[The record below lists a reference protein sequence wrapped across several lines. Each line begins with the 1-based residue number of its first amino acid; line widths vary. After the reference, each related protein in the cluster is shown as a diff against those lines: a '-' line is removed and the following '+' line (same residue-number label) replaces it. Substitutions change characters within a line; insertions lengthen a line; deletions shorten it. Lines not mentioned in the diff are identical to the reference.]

1 MDKNPTD
8 GFELD
13 DILNEFAP
21 VKGAVSLADAPPTE
35 ASPPPSQKE
44 ASPLEASAKPRARR
58 RASEEGAAHG
68 RPDLPK
74 DPAQRVEEPT
84 LRLVTRNGKPVA
96 DADLSAETRRVPVIP
111 DEETPEEDT
120 PPKRLPFWRRKKLR
134 EEGTDERVIPFP
146 QEPPKGRL
154 ERLKER
160 GDKYAQSMFQGDED
174 DPEREEQERLL
185 PGVDYED
192 EPTHAPPRRR
202 QRVRKPMP
210 DIPPAELAKKYKRS
224 LAFLHTRVFLAF
236 LLALPQVYLMFAQG
250 ASLPV
255 PPILAA
261 SFTLRYQV
269 AAAAL
274 GISGLVA
281 VDILAQGVWHL
292 FTLRLEAD
300 TLLFFAFAAT
310 LGDALTMP
318 TLGNRNYAMPYC
330 GVVAVMLGFALWGKL
345 KKLRALRQ
353 SCRVAASS
361 SEPYLVTLEE
371 QAWNGADAYMKSS
384 GPTDGYGSQLQE
396 PDGVQ
401 RAYHIAAPLLLL
413 AAILFSLLASVGR
426 ERPQLVF
433 WCFSATLT
441 AACGMAGFLPYA
453 LPFDALANRLAK
465 TGAALGGW
473 DSLAWSGKGKGAVLT
488 DLDLFPPGS
497 VTLNGIKLC
506 GQLSMETAVSYAA
519 SLVRETGSGMEKPFV
534 DMLRTQNGLFRRCT
548 KVLCHEGGVT
558 GVVTGREVA
567 VGSAAFM
574 ELIHI
579 PLLQGLKVK
588 NAVFCAVDGQ
598 LQAIFALNYRLHPA
612 VRPSLDTLIA
622 GGLSPILA
630 TRDFLVIPDM
640 LRQRFKLSVDR
651 MEFPSLDRR
660 RELSSSRQA
669 HSAGLTAVLCREGLA
684 PYAEA
689 VVAARRL
696 ASAVK
701 IGTFFALLG
710 GVVGLFLS
718 AYLTAAQAYAS
729 LSAGT
734 LLFFLLLWLVPTVLV
749 SGWASRF

>member
-1 MDKNPTD
+1 MEKNPIEGMD
-8 GFELD
+8 LD
-13 DILNEFAP
+13 DILAEFAP
-21 VKGAVSLADAPPTE
+21 PEGEPSPSKEPAEDPSPSAK
-35 ASPPPSQKE
+35 ASPVKT
-44 ASPLEASAKPRARR
+44 
-58 RASEEGAAHG
+58 
-68 RPDLPK
+68 PK
-74 DPAQRVEEPT
+74 KAEEPT
-84 LRLVTRNGKPVA
+84 LRLVAMDGKPV
-96 DADLSAETRRVPVIP
+96 DRPDLSAQTRRVDLPSP
-111 DEETPEEDT
+111 GEDAGGE
-120 PPKRLPFWRRKKLR
+120 PPKKRFPLWRRNKAPK
-134 EEGTDERVIPFP
+134 EAPQQDDRVIPFP
-146 QEPPKGRL
+146 QEAPKGRL

-160 GDKYAQSMFQGDED
+160 GDRYAEGMFEGDED
-174 DPEREEQERLL
+174 DPEDAERERLL

-192 EPTHAPPRRR
+192 EPTHAPPKRRVR
-202 QRVRKPMP
+202 ARKPMP

-236 LLALPQVYLMFAQG
+236 FLALPQVYFLFAQG
-250 ASLPV
+250 FSLPV
-255 PPILAA
+255 PPAFAA
-261 SFTLRYQV
+261 SFTLRCQFSAV
-269 AAAAL
+269 AMGL
-274 GISGLVA
+274 SGLVA
-281 VDILAQGVWHL
+281 VDVLGQGLWRL
-292 FTLRLEAD
+292 FTLRPEAD

-310 LGDALTMP
+310 LADALTMP
-318 TLGNRNYAMPYC
+318 TLGSREDALPYC
-330 GVVAVMLGFALWGKL
+330 AVVAVMLAFALWGKL

-361 SEPYLVTLEE
+361 AEPYLVTLEE

-396 PDGVQ
+396 PDGTQ
-401 RAYHIAAPLLLL
+401 RAYRIAAPLFLL
-413 AAILFSLLASVGR
+413 AAVLFSLLASMG
-426 ERPQLVF
+426 EKRPELLF
-433 WCFSATLT
+433 WCLSATLT
-441 AACGMAGFLPYA
+441 ASCGVTGFLPYA
-453 LPFDALANRLAK
+453 LPYDALAGRLAK
-465 TGAALGGW
+465 IGAALGGW
-473 DSLAWSGKGKGAVLT
+473 DALTWSGKGKGAVLT
-488 DLDLFPPGS
+488 DRDLFPPGS

-558 GVVTGREVA
+558 GVVNGRDVA

-574 ELIHI
+574 ELLHI

-612 VRPSLDTLIA
+612 IRPALDTLMA

-651 MEFPSLDRR
+651 MEFPNLDRR
-660 RELSSSRQA
+660 RDLSAARQA
-669 HSAGLTAVLCREGLA
+669 HSPALTAVLCREGLG

-696 ASAVK
+696 AAAAK

-710 GVVGLFLS
+710 GAVGLILA
-718 AYLTAAQAYAS
+718 AYLTAARAYAS

-734 LLFFLLLWLVPTVLV
+734 LLVFLLLWLVPTLLI